1 MVRFKNRFLLFRL
14 HYSDDPP
21 TGPASSRYAAVIDPV
36 IHGGNISSAVKES
49 ILLNFGD
56 YGAGIAATSTAVKYF
71 SPWTNTGVLRC
82 ARDHYEL
89 VWAALT
95 FVTQLKGK
103 SCTFR
108 VVHVGGTIKSV
119 QQETLDLDR
128 RLLGEM
134 QKMGAITGELVLAS
148 TEERKFK
155 LADDFLPFP
164 LPHFC
169 CSLQRTKVQN
179 FWPKR
184 ARN

>member
-21 TGPASSRYAAVIDPV
+21 AGPASSRYAAVIDPV

-148 TEERKFK
+148 TEERNFK
-155 LADDFLPFP
+155 QADDFLLFP
-164 LPHFC
+164 LPQLC
-169 CSLQRTKVQN
+169 CSFQRTKVQN
-179 FWPKR
+179 FWQKR

>member
-14 HYSDDPP
+14 HYNDDPP
-21 TGPASSRYAAVIDPV
+21 AGPASSRHAALIDPV

-82 ARDHYEL
+82 ARDHFEL

-128 RLLGEM
+128 RLLGDI
-134 QKMGAITGELVLAS
+134 QKLGLVTAHQSADLLAKAREEIAAIDV
-148 TEERKFK
+148 
-155 LADDFLPFP
+155 
-164 LPHFC
+164 
-169 CSLQRTKVQN
+169 
-179 FWPKR
+179 
-184 ARN
+184 